1 MLNPKIIPLVLPLLL
16 PIATPSH
23 AAMMTAPDLLNA
35 CAGGGTAKAT
45 CDGYLMAIT
54 DIILRRESRGNAK
67 VCVPQ
72 TVTID
77 QVRDAVLNTGQ
88 RPRARQAPN
97 ALRLVAVAMH
107 VAWPCAGEQDSLGG
121 QGNFRGQG
129 NFGEPGNARR
139 GNSRDNMPD
148 TE

>member
-1 MLNPKIIPLVLPLLL
+1 MLNPKVIALVLPILF
-16 PIATPSH
+16 PMAAPSH
-23 AAMMTAPDLLNA
+23 AAMMTAQDLLNA

-54 DIILRRESRGNAK
+54 DVILRRESRGNAK

-72 TVTID
+72 SVTVD

-88 RPRARQAPN
+88 RPRVRQAPN

-107 VAWPCAGEQDSLGG
+107 VAWPCAGEQDNLDG

-129 NFGEPGNARR
+129 NFGGRGNAGR
-139 GNSRDNMPD
+139 GNFRDNMPD
-148 TE
+148 TQ